1 MFRGRTGAEAQLH
14 SVAHMFE
21 RTGRRLP
28 FQSVHIHVQ
37 QCPWDP
43 MPIMRPAMSGGGI
56 SSVVLRGGTALYVD
70 LEVDL
75 AVDLAAID
83 DLFA

>member
-1 MFRGRTGAEAQLH
+1 
-14 SVAHMFE
+14 
-21 RTGRRLP
+21 
-28 FQSVHIHVQ
+28 
-37 QCPWDP
+37 

-56 SSVVLRGGTALYVD
+56 SSVVLQGGTALYVA

-75 AVDLAAID
+75 AVDSAAID